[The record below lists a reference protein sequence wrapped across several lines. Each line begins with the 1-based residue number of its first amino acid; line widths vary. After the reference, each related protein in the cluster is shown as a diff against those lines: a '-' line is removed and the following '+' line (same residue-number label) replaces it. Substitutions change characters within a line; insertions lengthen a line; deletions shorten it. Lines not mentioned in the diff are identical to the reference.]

1 LGLPE
6 GVRLKLNGTFGR
18 WLFLLDEDDCLHQVY
33 WRIQTAV
40 WFDERIGKWHYVSI
54 FPHFIKRYCSP
65 SLDLL
70 EYISCTLGKGE
81 DVFRHID
88 DPEEI
93 LDSEDRITMP
103 IRQIEREAD
112 RFSYP
117 ALLNSRY
124 TEVYNR
130 PLNMPSGIAHFKARF
145 SILYNLVIT
154 ARQFFGRKYGVLSLV
169 NTVVNL

>member
-1 LGLPE
+1 MGLPE

-18 WLFLLDEDDCLHQVY
+18 WLYLLDEDDCLYQEH

-40 WFDERIGKWHYVSI
+40 WFNEQVGKWQYVSI

-65 SLDLL
+65 SLNLL
-70 EYISCTLGKGE
+70 EYISCTSRKGE

-93 LDSEDRITMP
+93 LDSEDRITRP
-103 IRQIEREAD
+103 IRQIEREAG

-130 PLNMPSGIAHFKARF
+130 PLNMPVGIVHFKARF
-145 SILYNLVIT
+145 SVLYSLVII
-154 ARQFFGRKYGVLSLV
+154 ARQLFGKKYGVLSLV